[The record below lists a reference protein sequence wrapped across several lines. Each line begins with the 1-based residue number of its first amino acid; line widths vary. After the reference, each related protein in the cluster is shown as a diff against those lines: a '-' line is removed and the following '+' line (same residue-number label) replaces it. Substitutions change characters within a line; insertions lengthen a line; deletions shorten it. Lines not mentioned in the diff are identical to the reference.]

1 MMFKT
6 FCFAGE
12 KGIVP
17 AEDFTPS
24 TGTSYTSSDINMKTE
39 REYYRTSVAI
49 GGTNTPVRF
58 ITVIYPIEDYSSA
71 PAVSAA
77 FGSSASEVV
86 VTIDGKSR
94 TLTY

>member
-12 KGIVP
+12 KGRVP

-24 TGTSYTSSDINMKTE
+24 TGTSYTSSEINMKTE
-39 REYYRTSVAI
+39 RKYYRTAVAI
-49 GGTNTPVRF
+49 GETNTPVRF
-58 ITVIYPIEDYSSA
+58 ITVIYPVSDYSSA
-71 PAVSAA
+71 PEISAV
-77 FGSSASEVV
+77 FGNSASEIV